1 MVVDRS
7 PGRSPS
13 RDDTKP
19 KVAYRTRLGR
29 AYQGSA
35 ESYLRSA
42 ATRRLLG
49 KVQLILTS
57 PPFPLNRAKRYGNA
71 RAEDYE
77 EWLRKFARLFKQ
89 LLRRNGSVV
98 IELGNAWQPGRPVM
112 STLAIRSLLA
122 FQEEGGFNLCQQFIY
137 FNPARLPTPAQWV
150 NVERIRVKDAYTNL
164 WWMSPSTRPK
174 ADNRNVLREY
184 SSAMKHLLT
193 SRSYNS
199 GTRPSEHR
207 IGRFSFLRDNGGA
220 IPPNVLVYPNT
231 KSSTSYQEY
240 CRRKRLGLHPARMP
254 VEVAEFFINF
264 LTDPRDLVFDPF
276 AGSNTTG
283 YAAAKLGRRWIS
295 VELDKDYV
303 RGSRGWFARR

>member
-1 MVVDRS
+1 MGLRLAAQGVPLLRRFAWKCNGSCRSTCRNFERSSWVPVPVEGLSLVVDRS

-112 STLAIRSLLA
+112 
-122 FQEEGGFNLCQQFIY
+122 
-137 FNPARLPTPAQWV
+137 
-150 NVERIRVKDAYTNL
+150 
-164 WWMSPSTRPK
+164 STRPK

-295 VELDKDYV
+295 V
-303 RGSRGWFARR
+303 